1 MIVLPKLTA
10 TDWECDLRLRVYTH
24 CGPADYVRKFRP
36 AGVAA
41 ALDGQEA
48 FAKEM
53 GLTLGEHAARVQL
66 IPGHCLGVYLA
77 CHAAYEGRSE

>member
-1 MIVLPKLTA
+1 MIALPNLTA
-10 TDWECDLRLRVYTH
+10 ADWEFDLRLRIYTH

-36 AGVAA
+36 AGVTA
-41 ALDGQEA
+41 ALDGEDA

-53 GLTLGEHAARVQL
+53 DLTPEERAARVQL